1 MQKAAIPYVSI
12 DRNDPATIEE
22 ADTIQINI
30 KGIPVDKTSAFREIL
45 TQKFSTWQMGSV
57 GSDGYRLTMNNTE
70 SLAMR
75 RDTVTRSMRTIEQR
89 INGLGLAEA
98 TVQQRGNGETNPEI
112 LVQMPGVD
120 DPARVKSILQAAAML
135 EIVEVKDGPFPSEE
149 ALRAK
154 SGGILPLGTRPIQQ
168 ASRPGDQGESWYL
181 ANRTAVVTG
190 RDLRNAR
197 PSQDQFG
204 KWETSFVLSPDAGR
218 RFGRYTES
226 NVGNKLAVLL
236 DGKARSVAVINSKI
250 EDSGVITGAPSQQE
264 ASDLA
269 LVLTSG
275 SLPAGVV
282 YLEERT
288 VGPSLGADSIR
299 DGLIAGAVGVGAV
312 LQRGRHEAVSGVDLE
327 VVPGERVAFVGHSG
341 SGKST
346 LLHQVAHG
354 LAQDGYATGWLTL
367 DSSDNDVIRLMA
379 GVHALLQAIDG
390 GREIRRDLIW
400 SDFQQAM
407 TRVITRMGRITR
419 PFAVFLDDVERLTE
433 PEPARLLRDLIAH
446 LPQNGRVYLGSR
458 NIPNLNLGRLRANGK
473 LVELGWPD
481 LMFTCTETEDYVLR
495 RRGVA
500 LSVDELARLYRMTEG
515 WPAGLTLAAT
525 AIERQQVLERRALHS
540 APRKRRRALHAS
552 AMARASLTSWCCL
565 KPNRRCS
572 TPEPPR
578 STHARNIMMPRRDS
592 PG

>member
-1 MQKAAIPYVSI
+1 MDKNLKSKVLVIVATILICIYGVIGLPKSKAELERNIAESIKLGLDLRGGSQLVLQVQVQDAFKADADQNIERLKDEMQKAAIAYTSI
-12 DRNDPATIEE
+12 DRNEPGTIEE

-30 KGIPVDKTSAFREIL
+30 KGVPVDKTAALREIF
-45 TQKFSTWQMGSV
+45 TQKFSTWQMASV
-57 GSDGYRLTMNNTE
+57 GSDAYRLTMNNTE

-154 SGGILPLGTRPIQQ
+154 NGGILPLGTRPIRQ
-168 ASRPGDQGESWYL
+168 ATRPGDQGENWYL
-181 ANRTAVVTG
+181 VNRTAVVTG

-197 PSQDQFG
+197 SSQDQFG

-236 DGKARSVAVINSKI
+236 DGRARSVAVINSKI
-250 EDSGVITGAPSQQE
+250 EDSGVITGAGSQQE
-264 ASDLA
+264 AADLA

-299 DGLIAGAVGVGAV
+299 DGLLAGAVGVGAV
-312 LQRGRHEAVSGVDLE
+312 VLVMLVYYKRAGINAVLALVLNAIILVAVLAYLGAVLTLPGIAGIILTIGMAVDSNVLIFERIREELRHGKGVLAAIDA
-327 VVPGERVAFVGHSG
+327 GF
-341 SGKST
+341 GK
-346 LLHQVAHG
+346 A
-354 LAQDGYATGWLTL
+354 WLTIVDTHVTTVVSCAFL
-367 DSSDNDVIRLMA
+367 FIFGTTAVKGFAITLVI
-379 GVHALLQAIDG
+379 G
-390 GREIRRDLIW
+390 LIANV
-400 SDFQQAM
+400 F
-407 TRVITRMGRITR
+407 T
-419 PFAVFLDDVERLTE
+419 AVFV
-433 PEPARLLRDLIAH
+433 
-446 LPQNGRVYLGSR
+446 SR
-458 NIPNLNLGRLRANGK
+458 TIFDWELNGK
-473 LVELGWPD
+473 PQS
-481 LMFTCTETEDYVLR
+481 TT
-495 RRGVA
+495 
-500 LSVDELARLYRMTEG
+500 LS
-515 WPAGLTLAAT
+515 
-525 AIERQQVLERRALHS
+525 I
-540 APRKRRRALHAS
+540 
-552 AMARASLTSWCCL
+552 
-565 KPNRRCS
+565 
-572 TPEPPR
+572 
-578 STHARNIMMPRRDS
+578 
-592 PG
+592 

>member
-1 MQKAAIPYVSI
+1 MDKNLKTKAIVIVATILICIYGIIGLPKSKTELERNIAESIKLGLDLRGGSQLVLQVQVQDAFKADADQNIERLKDELQKAAIPYASI

-22 ADTIQINI
+22 ADTIQIDI
-30 KGIPVDKTSAFREIL
+30 KGVPVDKTSAIREIL
-45 TQKFSTWQMGSV
+45 TQKFSAWQMASA
-57 GSDGYRLTMNNTE
+57 GSDGYRLTMANTE

-120 DPARVKSILQAAAML
+120 DPARVKAILQAAAML

-154 SGGILPLGTRPIQQ
+154 NGGILPLGTRPIQQ

-218 RFGRYTES
+218 RFGRYTEA

-299 DGLIAGAVGVGAV
+299 DGLLAGAVGVGAV
-312 LQRGRHEAVSGVDLE
+312 ILVMLVYYKKAGINAVLALILNAVILIAVLAYLGAVLTLPGIAGIILTIGMAVDSNVLIFE
-327 VVPGERVAFVGHSG
+327 RIREELKQGKAVAAAIDAGFGKAWLTIIDTHVTTVVSCAFLFIFGTTAVKGFAITLVIGLIANVFTAIFVSRTIFDWDL
-341 SGKST
+341 SGKQQPTT
-346 LLHQVAHG
+346 L
-354 LAQDGYATGWLTL
+354 
-367 DSSDNDVIRLMA
+367 SI
-379 GVHALLQAIDG
+379 
-390 GREIRRDLIW
+390 
-400 SDFQQAM
+400 
-407 TRVITRMGRITR
+407 
-419 PFAVFLDDVERLTE
+419 
-433 PEPARLLRDLIAH
+433 
-446 LPQNGRVYLGSR
+446 
-458 NIPNLNLGRLRANGK
+458 
-473 LVELGWPD
+473 
-481 LMFTCTETEDYVLR
+481 
-495 RRGVA
+495 
-500 LSVDELARLYRMTEG
+500 
-515 WPAGLTLAAT
+515 
-525 AIERQQVLERRALHS
+525 
-540 APRKRRRALHAS
+540 
-552 AMARASLTSWCCL
+552 
-565 KPNRRCS
+565 
-572 TPEPPR
+572 
-578 STHARNIMMPRRDS
+578 
-592 PG
+592 